1 LGASMSFVTKTF
13 AGRSFRVLD
22 RVHHL
27 FDQLEPPMEK
37 YWHLIKRYEVVVD
50 VGACYGQ
57 YALPALALGANVIA
71 YEPFEEG
78 RLVLKAQVEENVWED
93 RFDLERRA
101 LGNGAPYPT
110 ELSSEVWTKHYPTA
124 MPEFS
129 TLDEDMD
136 EDRTDWDSVDWIKC
150 DNEGGEL
157 LFLQGAAQ
165 TIDRCRPTI
174 ILENHEGVD
183 PSSAVSTWP
192 ASIDS
197 SNRMRAILTSMG
209 YAIEEMRWDI
219 SRMFWVCKHP
229 SRWA

>member
-1 LGASMSFVTKTF
+1 MSFVTKSF
-13 AGRSFRVLD
+13 AGKSFRVLD

-37 YWHLIKRYEVVVD
+37 YWHLITRGEVVVD

-78 RLVLKAQVEENVWED
+78 RRVLQAQVEENVWED
-93 RFDLERRA
+93 RFDLESRA
-101 LGNGAPYPT
+101 LGNGAPYPM
-110 ELSSEVWTKHYPTA
+110 ELSGEVWTKHYPTS

-129 TLDEDMD
+129 TLDDDM
-136 EDRTDWDSVDWIKC
+136 EKDRIDWDTVDWIKC

-165 TIDRCRPTI
+165 TIERCKPTLI
-174 ILENHEGVD
+174 IEDHENVD
-183 PSSAVSTWP
+183 PASAVSTWP

-197 SNRMRAILTSMG
+197 SARIHRMLSSMG
-209 YAIEEMRWDI
+209 YEIEVMKWDI
-219 SRMFWVCKHP
+219 SRRFLFCKHP
-229 SRWA
+229 DRP